1 MDKKGFTLIE
11 LLAVILILGII
22 ALIAIPTV
30 NNILDEAREGAF
42 KQSINQIIKAIENDC
57 MQRKIVGKEI
67 ITQYSFTSNGVI
79 PQINVKG
86 SIPKEGY
93 ATVDNDCKVTL
104 NASDNHYYTYTSGN
118 NNVVLKEKKEAKVY
132 GLRYDG
138 TTYTRLNDAV
148 GMVSNAGVNDEAV
161 QNDFDNAEIYSEM
174 KEITDHLGNSF
185 ILIPKFYIKKV
196 VNGNTR
202 EWYISKEKKDENYYL
217 PACFVDEDTNPIHSY
232 ILFGKF
238 PASLQYNNEEKII
251 FNSKRNYGGR
261 SSCSMT
267 QCREYALNNNTIDI
281 TGYQVADV
289 HMLDAIKALF
299 YIEFATLNSQ
309 SIMMGIS
316 SQPENSLY
324 PNGLTDSVVASSGS
338 VNNLTSTTSPMKYR
352 GIENL
357 WGYMW
362 EYYDGVNVKNNT
374 GEIYINKNAK
384 LYTSDITEGYE
395 KIGYTRGPSGGWIK
409 NLGWDPN
416 YPFAEFP
423 IEVGG
428 NDSTGYGDYYYA
440 NGDNAIQ
447 NYYATGSMANGTQA
461 GLNLISFTFNPAR
474 EHNYIN
480 FSSRLAKT
488 PF

>member
-1 MDKKGFTLIE
+1 
-11 LLAVILILGII
+11 
-22 ALIAIPTV
+22 
-30 NNILDEAREGAF
+30 
-42 KQSINQIIKAIENDC
+42 
-57 MQRKIVGKEI
+57 
-67 ITQYSFTSNGVI
+67 
-79 PQINVKG
+79 
-86 SIPKEGY
+86 
-93 ATVDNDCKVTL
+93 
-104 NASDNHYYTYTSGN
+104 
-118 NNVVLKEKKEAKVY
+118 
-132 GLRYDG
+132 
-138 TTYTRLNDAV
+138 
-148 GMVSNAGVNDEAV
+148 
-161 QNDFDNAEIYSEM
+161 
-174 KEITDHLGNSF
+174 
-185 ILIPKFYIKKV
+185 
-196 VNGNTR
+196 
-202 EWYISKEKKDENYYL
+202 
-217 PACFVDEDTNPIHSY
+217 
-232 ILFGKF
+232 
-238 PASLQYNNEEKII
+238 
-251 FNSKRNYGGR
+251 
-261 SSCSMT
+261 MT

-281 TGYQVADV
+281 TGYQVVDV

-338 VNNLTSTTSPMKYR
+338 VNSLTSTTSPMKYR

>member
-1 MDKKGFTLIE
+1 MNKKGFTLIE

-30 NNILDEAREGAF
+30 SNILSEAREGAF
-42 KQSINQIIKAIENDC
+42 KQSLNHIIQAIENDC

-67 ITQYSFTSNGVI
+67 IKQYTFSSDGVN
-79 PQINVKG
+79 PQINIRG

-93 ATVDNDCKVTL
+93 ALVDNDCNVTI
-104 NASDNHYYTYTSGN
+104 NASDNNFYTYSSD
-118 NNVVLKEKKEAKVY
+118 NNVELNEKKDSKVY

-148 GMVSNAGVNDEAV
+148 GMVANAGVNAQEV
-161 QNDFDNAEIYSEM
+161 KNDFDSAEIYSEM
-174 KEITDHLGNSF
+174 VEVTDSLENSY

-196 VNGNTR
+196 VNENIR
-202 EWYISKEKKDENYYL
+202 EWYVSKTKKDDNYYL
-217 PACFVDEDTNPIHSY
+217 PACFVDEDTGKEHPFIM
-232 ILFGKF
+232 FGKF
-238 PASLQYNNEEKII
+238 PSSLQYNAENKIVL
-251 FNSKRNYGGR
+251 NSKRNYSGL
-261 SSCSMT
+261 SSCNMT
-267 QCREYALNNNTIDI
+267 DSRTYALNNNTVDN

-309 SIMMGIS
+309 SIMTGIS
-316 SQPENSLY
+316 AQPESVLY
-324 PNGLTDSVVASSGS
+324 PNGMTDSVVASSGS
-338 VNNLTSTTSPMKYR
+338 VDSLTSNVSPMKYR

-384 LYTSDITEGYE
+384 LYTSEITEGYE

-409 NLGWDPN
+409 KLGWDPN

-428 NDSTGYGDYYYA
+428 NDSSGYGDYYYA
-440 NGDNAIQ
+440 DGANAIQ

-461 GLNLISFTFNPAR
+461 GLNLISFTFNPSR

-480 FSSRLAKT
+480 FSTRLAKT

>member
-22 ALIAIPTV
+22 ALIALPTV

-104 NASDNHYYTYTSGN
+104 NASDNHYYTYTTGN
-118 NNVVLKEKKEAKVY
+118 NSVVLKEKKEAKVY

-148 GMVSNAGVNDEAV
+148 GMVANAGVNDEAV

-202 EWYISKEKKDENYYL
+202 EWYISKEKKDESYYL
-217 PACFVDEDTNPIHSY
+217 PACFVDEDTNAIHSY

-238 PASLQYNNEEKII
+238 PAQNVEDKAV
-251 FNSKRNYGGR
+251 SKRGYLGALRANITESR
-261 SSCSMT
+261 
-267 QCREYALNNNTIDI
+267 RLALNNNDVNH
-281 TGYQVADV
+281 TGYQLVDV

-299 YIEFATLNSQ
+299 YIEFATINSQ

-316 SQPENSLY
+316 ASAYY
-324 PNGLTDSVVASSGS
+324 PTGVTDYVKASSGS
-338 VNNLTSTTSPMKYR
+338 IDSLTDNTMPMKYR

-362 EYYDGVNVKNNT
+362 EYYDGVNVQNASQK
-374 GEIYINKNAK
+374 IFVNKNAK
-384 LYTSDITEGYE
+384 LYTSEISEGYE
-395 KIGYTRGPSGGWIK
+395 EIGYTRGTSGGWIK

-423 IEVGG
+423 VEVGASE
-428 NDSTGYGDYYYA
+428 STGYYDYYYTDGA
-440 NGDNAIQ
+440 NTIK
-447 NYYATGSMANGTQA
+447 NYFATGSMANGTQA
-461 GLNLISFTFNPAR
+461 GINLISFTYSPDRDN
-474 EHNYIN
+474 NYIN
-480 FSSRLAKT
+480 FSSRIAKT

>member
-42 KQSINQIIKAIENDC
+42 KQSINQITKAIENDC

-67 ITQYSFTSNGVI
+67 ITQYSFTSNGVV

-148 GMVSNAGVNDEAV
+148 GMVANAGVNDEAV

-202 EWYISKEKKDENYYL
+202 EWYISKEKKDESYYL
-217 PACFVDEDTNPIHSY
+217 PACFVDEDTNAIHSY

-238 PASLQYNNEEKII
+238 PAQNVEDKAV
-251 FNSKRNYGGR
+251 SKRGYLGALRANITESR
-261 SSCSMT
+261 
-267 QCREYALNNNTIDI
+267 RLALNNNDVNH
-281 TGYQVADV
+281 TGYQLVDV

-299 YIEFATLNSQ
+299 YIEFATINSQ

-316 SQPENSLY
+316 ASAYY
-324 PNGLTDSVVASSGS
+324 PTGVTDYVKASSGS
-338 VNNLTSTTSPMKYR
+338 IDSLTDNTMPMKYR

-395 KIGYTRGPSGGWIK
+395 KIGYTRGTSGGWIK

-423 IEVGG
+423 IEVGASE
-428 NDSTGYGDYYYA
+428 STGYYDYYYTDGA
-440 NGDNAIQ
+440 NTIK
-447 NYYATGSMANGTQA
+447 NYFATGSMANGTQA
-461 GLNLISFTFNPAR
+461 GINLISFTYSPDRDN
-474 EHNYIN
+474 NYIN